1 MEGLAGYV
9 IRRLLFLPV
18 ILLVVSFATFYIT
31 RWGPGDPL
39 TVYGAK
45 YSDDETLDRVREQY
59 GLDKPIY
66 EQYRIWLTG
75 VLTDGDFGPS
85 FQYRDRDISELIWPK
100 MWVSIRV
107 SFWAFLLVFLIGIP
121 VGIFAA
127 TRQGTWMDPFSIGF
141 FLFFTSIPVLVMVP
155 ILVLVLSVHLDLV
168 PPGGFDGLFSK
179 SVIIPT
185 IALTLPG
192 IAGVARLS
200 RTTMLNTLH
209 EDFVRTARA
218 KGLRERVVIFR
229 HVARNSLAPVMTT
242 VIGLSLVGLLEGAIF
257 AETLLGIPGIGLFT
271 LESVYARDYNVVLA
285 IVLITCVAFVL
296 ANLIVDIT
304 LAAIDPRV
312 RSQGVN
318 DR

>member
-1 MEGLAGYV
+1 MQGLAGYV
-9 IRRLLFLPV
+9 IRRMLFLPF
-18 ILLVVSFATFYIT
+18 ILLIVSFATFYIT
-31 RWGPGDPL
+31 RWGPGDPIS
-39 TVYGAK
+39 VYSGQ
-45 YSDDETLDRVREQY
+45 YRDEEAFDRVREQY
-59 GLDKPIY
+59 GLDKPVH
-66 EQYRIWLTG
+66 EQYWIWLKG
-75 VLTDGDFGPS
+75 VALDADFGPS
-85 FQYRDRDISELIWPK
+85 FQYRDREISELIWPK

-155 ILVLVLSVHLDLV
+155 ILVLVLSVQLGLV

-192 IAGVARLS
+192 VAGVARLS
-200 RTTMLNTLH
+200 RTTMLNALH

-218 KGLRERVVIFR
+218 KGLRERVVVFR

-257 AETLLGIPGIGLFT
+257 AETLLGIPGIGQFT

-296 ANLIVDIT
+296 ANLLVDIT
-304 LAAIDPRV
+304 LAAIDPRI
-312 RSQGVN
+312 RAQGLN
-318 DR
+318 NR